1 MLTYDPDRRPSG
13 RDALRRDY
21 WRVGPLPRAAD
32 QMPTFPADLAS
43 LGNAPSTKGVR
54 KRPISPGK
62 EEAVSGKKASRQ
74 HDSRFGRVF

>member
-1 MLTYDPDRRPSG
+1 
-13 RDALRRDY
+13 
-21 WRVGPLPRAAD
+21 
-32 QMPTFPADLAS
+32 MPTFPADLAS